1 MENKEIIKNIEEA
14 LEYLEKK
21 LSFNKKMEQW
31 EKEYQAIEFIEKY
44 NNWSKK
50 EILAHFFW
58 YKNNVKKSCK

>member
-1 MENKEIIKNIEEA
+1 MNKYKQIEEA

-44 NNWSKK
+44 NN
-50 EILAHFFW
+50 
-58 YKNNVKKSCK
+58 